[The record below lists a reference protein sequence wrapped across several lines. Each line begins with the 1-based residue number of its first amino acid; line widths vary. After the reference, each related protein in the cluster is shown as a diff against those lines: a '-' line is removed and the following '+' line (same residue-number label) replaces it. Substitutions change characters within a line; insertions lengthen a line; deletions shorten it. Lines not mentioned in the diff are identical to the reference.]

1 MKLVGKSKAVLP
13 RQRDKQL
20 MIERMTGV
28 ILPVDAGATV
38 AAGSDLPKETS
49 FK

>member
-1 MKLVGKSKAVLP
+1 MES
-13 RQRDKQL
+13 
-20 MIERMTGV
+20 RMTGV

-49 FK
+49 FN

>member
-1 MKLVGKSKAVLP
+1 MVSSRSTRLVDGLLIS
-13 RQRDKQL
+13 D
-20 MIERMTGV
+20 RMTGV